1 MLTVTP
7 IVVRVLNS
15 GTDWTALAAV
25 IASSTVGLAGIGSA
39 VWQARRGWHREDERI
54 RKAAKQTAYVNC
66 VTALDAARSARTRR
80 ALNPRDNEAGRAHT
94 TALADAVTAVNTLAL
109 IAPQDVLLT
118 GQVVLREAA
127 DIGAA
132 GMSTPALGTLIQAMR
147 ADLSEPPYNTADL
160 SELSMRMDAGPSV
173 QRGNI

>member
-1 MLTVTP
+1 MRWPTCWA
-7 IVVRVLNS
+7 N
-15 GTDWTALAAV
+15 
-25 IASSTVGLAGIGSA
+25 
-39 VWQARRGWHREDERI
+39 
-54 RKAAKQTAYVNC
+54 
-66 VTALDAARSARTRR
+66 
-80 ALNPRDNEAGRAHT
+80 NEAGRAHT
-94 TALADAVTAVNTLAL
+94 NALADAVTAVNTLAL

-147 ADLSEPPYNTADL
+147 ADLREPPYNTADL

-173 QRGNI
+173 QRGNL